1 MTRGGYLR
9 ENRVER
15 EFVLPSRASPAVDG
29 RGTASRLSEERDVVT
44 PQPNPRDRR
53 ASRRNPVQV
62 KLSVSDMRGSFVART
77 VDVSRGGLF
86 AATIE
91 TRPVGSLLRMRVM
104 GPRGEAVLAVGVV
117 VRCFDNVE
125 TQSDGPAAPGI
136 AIALTSTS
144 EAWDRFWDDVN
155 ATDDEG
161 ES

>member
-1 MTRGGYLR
+1 MNT
-9 ENRVER
+9 
-15 EFVLPSRASPAVDG
+15 
-29 RGTASRLSEERDVVT
+29 
-44 PQPNPRDRR
+44 QPNPRDRR

-62 KLSVSDMRGSFVART
+62 KLTISDMRGSFVART

-86 AATIE
+86 AATTE
-91 TRPVGSLLRMRVM
+91 TRPVGSLLRMRVV
-104 GPRGEAVLAVGVV
+104 GPRGESVLAVGVV

-125 TQSDGPAAPGI
+125 AQGDGPGSPGM

-161 ES
+161 DS